1 METTIKTHL
10 EDLHTSAT
18 RMLVLNSD
26 NKMLIS
32 YFKDLN
38 EKLIYLQQLVE
49 MDSKYNWLEIENIM
63 NLLKNQDSELTNINV
78 NFKIKE
84 VITEKKEAFLTIK
97 SL

>member
-10 EDLHTSAT
+10 DELHTSAT

-32 YFKDLN
+32 YFKDLP
-38 EKLIYLQQLVE
+38 EKIIYLQQLVE
-49 MDSKYNWLEIENIM
+49 MDIKFNWLEIENIM
-63 NLLKNQDSELTNINV
+63 NLLKDQDSELTNINV

-84 VITEKKEAFLTIK
+84 VTPEKKEAFLTIK
-97 SL
+97 VL